1 MGATDRLRVLERMI
15 GDTAARYLVDL
26 AVVVVWVVAATV
38 VFRTAGWPV
47 TAYYAVVF
55 GGVLG
60 YSLLVDPWSRV
71 NSSKRE

>member
-1 MGATDRLRVLERMI
+1 MGATDRLRVLERMV

-47 TAYYAVVF
+47 TAYYLVVF

-60 YSLLVDPWSRV
+60 YSLLIDPWARVESRE
-71 NSSKRE
+71 RE